1 MADKLSSLEKSKLRD
16 LKRKDENLMSQVQ
29 GELKR
34 SFHHNKLPTEL
45 HMIQCAKQR
54 MGLSYEV
61 TG

>member
-45 HMIQCAKQR
+45 HMI
-54 MGLSYEV
+54 
-61 TG
+61 